1 MQKQVIF
8 EIAKIRE
15 MSFFK
20 TARAALLSVFPF
32 VLIGSFAKVATVALL
47 APDSFL
53 SGIFGMEL
61 SQRFN
66 SLCNGIYAMTGGL
79 SGLLAAHYSAGYTAQ
94 FLRQNYKTAATTGF
108 IAYLALCFQQAGQS
122 HGFVFAYRLLGV
134 QGILAGIMFGYVV
147 GKLFLL
153 SGEFWSRVEGREGP
167 ISSFQVRSECFC
179 RCF

>member
-79 SGLLAAHYSAGYTAQ
+79 SGLLQLIIRPDIRHSFCGKIIKR
-94 FLRQNYKTAATTGF
+94 LRQPD
-108 IAYLALCFQQAGQS
+108 L
-122 HGFVFAYRLLGV
+122 
-134 QGILAGIMFGYVV
+134 
-147 GKLFLL
+147 
-153 SGEFWSRVEGREGP
+153 
-167 ISSFQVRSECFC
+167 
-179 RCF
+179 

>member
-94 FLRQNYKTAATTGF
+94 FCDKIIKRLRQPD
-108 IAYLALCFQQAGQS
+108 L
-122 HGFVFAYRLLGV
+122 
-134 QGILAGIMFGYVV
+134 
-147 GKLFLL
+147 
-153 SGEFWSRVEGREGP
+153 
-167 ISSFQVRSECFC
+167 
-179 RCF
+179 